1 MTGPTARARR
11 GWRKTS
17 TSNRPPVSTRP
28 SISVTR
34 ARPTCSSSTGTWRA
48 RGRHATR
55 LPTGGRRRA
64 LTCWSETTSTT
75 SAPTTACSTAL
86 DRWATRNAS
95 KATDHRGETIMTAI
109 SNPPPAETVTEP
121 DGRVTELFDLPPD
134 EATLLR
140 LFKLLFE
147 EHAGEIVFGP
157 CIQGAVFEIHVDQPA
172 ELTMLDGYLTVDF
185 GTWHFHLCIG
195 EHRATTG
202 APCPPE
208 LARHRQVKR

>member
-1 MTGPTARARR
+1 
-11 GWRKTS
+11 
-17 TSNRPPVSTRP
+17 
-28 SISVTR
+28 
-34 ARPTCSSSTGTWRA
+34 
-48 RGRHATR
+48 
-55 LPTGGRRRA
+55 
-64 LTCWSETTSTT
+64 
-75 SAPTTACSTAL
+75 
-86 DRWATRNAS
+86 
-95 KATDHRGETIMTAI
+95 MTAI

-147 EHAGEIVFGP
+147 EHASEIIFGP

-172 ELTMLDGYLTVDF
+172 ELTMLDGYLTVDL

-202 APCPPE
+202 SPLPGGVGPSPAGEARGPLPDRRPVVRARELGPPPLERSGRADDHRVLSQPVPRREGAPAASPGLVAPGS
-208 LARHRQVKR
+208 LGHGAPRVLGTGGGPA